1 MKNLTKPV
9 GDLYP
14 HIKKLMLIMRL
25 SVLLILIAVFS
36 STASVYSQATR
47 LTVKMENARLSKVF
61 DAIEKQSEFYFFYNR
76 DYFDDDRLVSVD
88 FENKR
93 VEEVLDELFQN
104 ENVSYEI
111 YDRNIL
117 LKIPETELSAEQ
129 SEMLQQQHVVSGRVT
144 DSNNQPLPGVTVV
157 VKGTTQGTV
166 TNSNGEYSLVLP
178 QDAETLQFSFV
189 GMRSQ
194 EILVGNQTNINV
206 TMEVDAIGIEEVV
219 AIGYGVQKKK
229 LTTGANINVGSAE
242 LVQQSTSE
250 ALEAIQSQAP
260 GVNIIQNSGMP
271 GEGFKVNIR
280 GLGTIG
286 NSQPLYVIDGVAG
299 GDINNLSPADIESID
314 ILKDAASAAIYGSRA
329 ANGVILVT
337 TKQGRRGDMEVT
349 YDGYYG
355 IQQIE
360 NLEQP
365 LNAQQFMEIYNEER
379 TVSGRAP
386 IDFAGAIPSIYQK
399 IQSGAWNGTNWLDE
413 AYNKNAPVQNH
424 AVNISG
430 GSEQSVFSMGFSYAS
445 QEGVIGKP
453 VEPNYERYTARI
465 NSDHSIYEKNGLDI
479 IKVGQTFNY
488 SYSERGGIAIG
499 GMYWNDVRNL
509 LVGNPLVPLYNDEGE
524 YYAADDLAASGLAG
538 LSSRLYNP
546 IAQMHLNR
554 GMNESRNY
562 NINSNAFLEIQPIRD
577 LIFKSSYGYRYNGN
591 SYRSYQPAYN
601 LAGDVSL
608 SPGRI
613 AQSSGNGHSWT
624 FENTLN
630 YRFNSGDH
638 SFDVLVGQ
646 SLEKWGLGTNM
657 DVTNA
662 NPTFLGFEHAFLD
675 NTDGLTTGVTSISGG
690 PLSRGQLASFFG
702 RVNYDYA
709 EKYLLTLV
717 MRADGSS
724 NFARGNR
731 WGYFPSVSAG
741 WVMTEEEFLQNNG
754 FVDFLKLR
762 VSWGQNGNSDI
773 DPFQYLALVGFDKDN
788 NYRFGS
794 NRDVMQLGGYPA
806 ILPNPDV
813 SWETSE
819 QLNVG
824 VDANFLNSRLLLA
837 LDYYNKTT
845 KDWLVRQPLPAIF
858 GAQAPYYNGGD
869 IVNKGF
875 EFALRWS
882 DRIGDFN
889 YGAHFNLAN
898 NKNEVTRLGNASGF
912 IQSAGSIIS
921 QGTDPVWRVETGFP
935 VGYFYGYK
943 TAGIFQNQAEIDS
956 WTGGFL
962 QDTPQ
967 PGDVIFV
974 DTNGDGNVTPDDK
987 TMIGNPH
994 PDFRLGFGIN
1004 FEYKGFDLALTAKGA
1019 FGHQI
1024 LKSYRSFADN
1034 EFHNYTDR
1042 ILTRWHGEGTSDLL
1056 PRLTAG
1062 NTTNRINISEIYI
1075 EDGDFVKIQ
1084 NVTLGYDFKRLMPN
1098 VPLGQARLYITAR
1111 NLLTFTNYSGMDPEV
1126 GYGDEQPFVS
1136 GIDLGFY
1143 PSPRSYMIGVNLKF

>member
-1 MKNLTKPV
+1 M
-9 GDLYP
+9 
-14 HIKKLMLIMRL
+14 
-25 SVLLILIAVFS
+25 
-36 STASVYSQATR
+36 Q
-47 LTVKMENARLSKVF
+47 
-61 DAIEKQSEFYFFYNR
+61 
-76 DYFDDDRLVSVD
+76 
-88 FENKR
+88 
-93 VEEVLDELFQN
+93 
-104 ENVSYEI
+104 
-111 YDRNIL
+111 
-117 LKIPETELSAEQ
+117 
-129 SEMLQQQHVVSGRVT
+129 
-144 DSNNQPLPGVTVV
+144 
-157 VKGTTQGTV
+157 
-166 TNSNGEYSLVLP
+166 
-178 QDAETLQFSFV
+178 
-189 GMRSQ
+189 
-194 EILVGNQTNINV
+194 
-206 TMEVDAIGIEEVV
+206 
-219 AIGYGVQKKK
+219 
-229 LTTGANINVGSAE
+229 
-242 LVQQSTSE
+242 
-250 ALEAIQSQAP
+250 
-260 GVNIIQNSGMP
+260 
-271 GEGFKVNIR
+271 
-280 GLGTIG
+280 
-286 NSQPLYVIDGVAG
+286 
-299 GDINNLSPADIESID
+299 
-314 ILKDAASAAIYGSRA
+314 
-329 ANGVILVT
+329 
-337 TKQGRRGDMEVT
+337 VT

-355 IQQIE
+355 VQQIE
-360 NLEQP
+360 NPEQP
-365 LNAQQFMEIYNEER
+365 LDAQQFMDIYNEER
-379 TVSGRAP
+379 VVSGRDA
-386 IDFAGAIPSIYQK
+386 IDFASAIPDLYQQ
-399 IQSGAWNGTNWLDE
+399 IQSGQWNGTNWLDE
-413 AYNKNAPVQNH
+413 AYNKNAPIQNH

-430 GSEQSVFSMGFSYAS
+430 GSAQSVFSMGFSYAS
-445 QEGVIGKP
+445 QEGVLGKP
-453 VEPNYERYTARI
+453 VEPNYERYTARL
-465 NSDHSIYEKNGLDI
+465 NSDHSIYKKNGLDI

-488 SYSERGGIAIG
+488 SYSKRGGIAIG

-509 LVGNPLVPLYNDEGE
+509 LVGNPLVPLYNDAGE
-524 YYAADDLAASGLAG
+524 YYASDDLAASGLAG

-554 GMNESRNY
+554 GMNETRNY
-562 NINSNAFLEIQPIRD
+562 NINSSAYLQFQPIRD
-577 LIFKSSYGYRYNGN
+577 LIFRSSYGYRFNGN

-613 AQSSGNGHSWT
+613 TQDSGNGHSWT

-630 YRFNSGDH
+630 YSFNSGYH
-638 SFDVLVGQ
+638 KFDVLVGQ
-646 SLEKWGLGTNM
+646 SLEKWGLGTEM
-657 DVTNA
+657 SITNA

-702 RVNYDYA
+702 RINYDYG
-709 EKYLLTLV
+709 ERYLLTLV

-741 WVMTEEEFLQNNG
+741 WVMTEEGFLQNNG

-762 VSWGQNGNSDI
+762 VSLGQNGNSDI

-824 VDANFLNSRLLLA
+824 IDANFLNSRLQLA
-837 LDYYNKTT
+837 FDYYNKTT

-858 GAQAPYYNGGD
+858 GAQAPFYNGGD
-869 IVNKGF
+869 IVNKGI
-875 EFALRWS
+875 ELALRWN

-889 YGAHFNLAN
+889 YSAHFNIAKN
-898 NKNEVTRLGNASGF
+898 ENEVTRLGNASGF
-912 IQSAGSIIS
+912 IQSEGSIIS

-943 TAGIFQNQAEIDS
+943 TAGIFQNQAQIDS
-956 WTGGFL
+956 WTEGFL

-994 PDFRLGFGIN
+994 PDFRIGFGIN
-1004 FEYKGFDLALTAKGA
+1004 FDYKGFDFAVTAKGA

-1042 ILTRWHGEGTSDLL
+1042 ILTRWHGEGTSNLL

-1062 NTTNRINISEIYI
+1062 NTTNRINVSEIYI
-1075 EDGDFVKIQ
+1075 EDGNFVKIQ

-1098 VPLGQARLYITAR
+1098 VPLGQARLYVTAR

>member
-1 MKNLTKPV
+1 MKKFLNLVCLLLKQ
-9 GDLYP
+9 
-14 HIKKLMLIMRL
+14 HRKKLIVMRNTVLI
-25 SVLLILIAVFS
+25 LLISALQVF
-36 STASVYSQATR
+36 ATGSYAQTKKIS
-47 LTVKMENARLSKVF
+47 LDMN
-61 DAIEKQSEFYFFYNR
+61 DATIREVLYAIQKQSEFYFLYNSELIDVTEKVDINIKEEKVENVLTR
-76 DYFDDDRLVSVD
+76 LFDKNEVD
-88 FENKR
+88 FLIKDR
-93 VEEVLDELFQN
+93 YIVLTPVGGNAELF
-104 ENVSYEI
+104 
-111 YDRNIL
+111 
-117 LKIPETELSAEQ
+117 AEQ
-129 SEMLQQQHVVSGRVT
+129 QQRTISGTVT
-144 DSNNQPLPGVTVV
+144 DEAGQPLPGVTVV
-157 VKGTTQGTV
+157 VKGTTQGTI
-166 TNSNGEYSLVLP
+166 TDSEGYYSVAMP
-178 QDAETLQFSFV
+178 PDAETLQFSFV
-189 GMRSQ
+189 GMRTQ
-194 EILVGNQTNINV
+194 EISVGDRTTINV

-219 AIGYGVQKKK
+219 AIGYGVQKKR
-229 LTTGANINVGSAE
+229 LTTGANINVGSDE

-314 ILKDAASAAIYGSRA
+314 ILKDAASASIYGSRA

-337 TKQGRRGDMEVT
+337 TKQGQRGDMQVT

-355 IQQIE
+355 VQQIE
-360 NLEQP
+360 NPEQT
-365 LNAQQFMEIYNEER
+365 LDAQQFMDIYNEER
-379 TVSGRAP
+379 VVSGRDA
-386 IDFAGAIPSIYQK
+386 IDFASAIPDLYQQ
-399 IQSGAWNGTNWLDE
+399 IQSGQWSGTNWLDE
-413 AYNKNAPVQNH
+413 AYNKNAPIQNH
-424 AVNISG
+424 AVNVSG
-430 GSEQSVFSMGFSYAS
+430 GSVQSVFSMGFSYAS

-453 VEPNYERYTARI
+453 VEPNYERYTARL
-465 NSDHSIYEKNGLDI
+465 NSDHSIYKKNGLDI

-488 SYSERGGIAIG
+488 SYSKRGGIAIG

-509 LVGNPLVPLYNDEGE
+509 LVGNPLVPLYNDADE
-524 YYAADDLAASGLAG
+524 YYAADDLAVSGLAG

-554 GMNESRNY
+554 GMNETRNY
-562 NINSNAFLEIQPIRD
+562 NINSSAYLQIQPIRD
-577 LIFKSSYGYRYNGN
+577 LIFRSSYGYRYNGN
-591 SYRSYQPAYN
+591 TYRSYQPAYN

-608 SPGRI
+608 SPGRVT
-613 AQSSGNGHSWT
+613 QSSGNGHSWT
-624 FENTLN
+624 FENTLD
-630 YRFNSGDH
+630 YSFNSGDH
-638 SFDVLVGQ
+638 SLDILVGQ
-646 SLEKWGLGTNM
+646 SLEKWGLGTDM
-657 DVTNA
+657 EVTNA

-675 NTDGLTTGVTSISGG
+675 NTDGLTTGVTSISGA

-741 WVMTEEEFLQNNG
+741 WVMTEEGFLQGNG

-762 VSWGQNGNSDI
+762 ASWGQNGNSEI
-773 DPFQYLALVGFDKDN
+773 DPFQYLALIGFDKDN

-819 QLNVG
+819 QLNFG
-824 VDANFLNSRLLLA
+824 LDANFLDSRLQLI

-869 IVNKGF
+869 IVNKGV
-875 EFALRWS
+875 ELSLQWY
-882 DRIGDFN
+882 DNIGDFN
-889 YGAHFNLAN
+889 YGAHFNVSKN
-898 NKNEVTRLGNASGF
+898 TNEVTRLGNASGF
-912 IQSAGSIIS
+912 IQSEGSIIS

-943 TAGIFQNQAEIDS
+943 TAGIFQNQGEIDS
-956 WTGGFL
+956 WTDGFL
-962 QDTPQ
+962 QDDPQ

-974 DTNGDGNVTPDDK
+974 DTNDDGAVTPDDK

-994 PDFRLGFGIN
+994 PDFRIGFGLN
-1004 FEYKGFDLALTAKGA
+1004 FDYRGFDFAVTAKGA

-1042 ILTRWHGEGTSDLL
+1042 ILNRWHGEGTSNLL

-1084 NVTLGYDFKRLMPN
+1084 NVTLGYDFKKLMPN
-1098 VPLGQARLYITAR
+1098 VPFGQARLYVTAR

>member
-1 MKNLTKPV
+1 MKK
-9 GDLYP
+9 G
-14 HIKKLMLIMRL
+14 K
-25 SVLLILIAVFS
+25 
-36 STASVYSQATR
+36 
-47 LTVKMENARLSKVF
+47 
-61 DAIEKQSEFYFFYNR
+61 
-76 DYFDDDRLVSVD
+76 
-88 FENKR
+88 
-93 VEEVLDELFQN
+93 LFQVALMMLPMMLLTIWSFGQ
-104 ENVSYEI
+104 NV
-111 YDRNIL
+111 N
-117 LKIPETELSAEQ
+117 
-129 SEMLQQQHVVSGRVT
+129 LQGTVVDDSG
-144 DSNNQPLPGVTVV
+144 SPLPGVTIV
-157 VKGTTQGTV
+157 VKGTMEGTI
-166 TNSNGEYSLVLP
+166 SDIDGS
-178 QDAETLQFSFV
+178 FSFSDV
-189 GMRSQ
+189 SNDATLVFSFIGMRTQ
-194 EILVGNQTNINV
+194 EVLVDGQSIINV
-206 TMEVDAIGIEEVV
+206 TMEEEAIGIDEVV

-229 LTTGANINVGSAE
+229 LTTGANINVGSDD
-242 LVQQSTSE
+242 LIQQSTSE

-260 GVNIIQNSGMP
+260 GVNIVQNSGMP

-299 GDINNLSPADIESID
+299 GNINNLSPADIESID
-314 ILKDAASAAIYGSRA
+314 VLKDAASAAIYGSRA

-337 TKQGRRGDMEVT
+337 TKQGRRGDIQVT

-360 NLEQP
+360 NMEQP
-365 LNAQQFMEIYNEER
+365 LDAKQFMEIYNEER
-379 TVSGRAP
+379 TVSGRDA
-386 IDFAGAIPSIYQK
+386 IDFSSIIPDLYQK
-399 IQSGAWNGTNWLDE
+399 IQSGQWNGTNWLEE
-413 AYNKNAPVQNH
+413 AYNKNAPIQNH
-424 AVNISG
+424 AINIGG
-430 GSEQSVFSMGFSYAS
+430 GSAQSVFSMGFSYAS
-445 QEGVIGKP
+445 QEGVLGKP
-453 VEPNYERYTARI
+453 VEPNYERYTVRL
-465 NSDHSIYEKNGLDI
+465 NSDHSIYKKNDLDI
-479 IKVGQTFNY
+479 IKIGQTLNY
-488 SYSERGGIAIG
+488 SYSKKGGIAIG
-499 GMYWNDVRNL
+499 GMYYNDVRNL
-509 LVGNPLVPLYNDEGE
+509 LVGNPLVPLYNSEGE

-562 NINSNAFLEIQPIRD
+562 NINSNAYLEIQPIRD
-577 LIFKSSYGYRYNGN
+577 LVFRSSYGYRYNGN

-608 SPGRI
+608 TPGRI
-613 AQSSGNGHSWT
+613 VQSSGNGHSWT

-630 YRFNSGDH
+630 YRFKSGDH
-638 SFDVLVGQ
+638 NLDVLVGQ

-657 DVTNA
+657 NVTNA
-662 NPTFLGFEHAFLD
+662 NPTFIGFEHAYLD

-690 PLSRGQLASFFG
+690 PLDRGQLASFFG
-702 RVNYDYA
+702 RINYDYA

-724 NFARGNR
+724 NFAKGNR

-741 WVMTEEEFLQNNG
+741 WVMTEEDFMQNNG

-762 VSWGQNGNSDI
+762 VSWGQNGNSAI

-788 NYRFGS
+788 NYRFGN
-794 NRDVMQLGGYPA
+794 NRDVMQLGGYPS

-819 QLNVG
+819 QLNIG
-824 VDANFLNSRLLLA
+824 VDANFLNSRLQLVA
-837 LDYYNKTT
+837 DYYKKTT

-869 IVNKGF
+869 IENKGV
-875 EFALRWS
+875 ELSLRWN
-882 DRIGDFN
+882 DRVGEFS
-889 YGAHFNLAN
+889 YGAHFNIAK
-898 NKNEVTRLGNASGF
+898 NKNEVIRLGNASGF
-912 IQSAGSIIS
+912 IQSDGSIIS

-943 TAGIFQNQAEIDS
+943 TVGIFQNQEEIDN
-956 WTGGFL
+956 WTQGYL
-962 QDTPQ
+962 QENPQ
-967 PGDVIFV
+967 PGDVIFL
-974 DTNGDGNVTPDDK
+974 DTNGDNNVTPDDK

-994 PDFRLGFGIN
+994 PDVRIGFGIN
-1004 FEYKGFDLALTAKGA
+1004 IEYKGFDFAVTAKGA
-1019 FGHQI
+1019 FGQQI

-1042 ILTRWHGEGTSDLL
+1042 ILTRWNGEGTSNLL

-1084 NVTLGYDFKRLMPN
+1084 NVTLGYDFKKLMPN
-1098 VPLGQARLYITAR
+1098 VPLGQARLYVTAR
-1111 NLLTFTNYSGMDPEV
+1111 NLFTFTDYSGMDPEV
-1126 GYGDEQPFVS
+1126 GYGNEQPFVS

>member
-1 MKNLTKPV
+1 MKKILNLVCLLLKQ
-9 GDLYP
+9 
-14 HIKKLMLIMRL
+14 HRKKLIVMRNTFLI
-25 SVLLILIAVFS
+25 VLVSAFQVF
-36 STASVYSQATR
+36 ASGSYAQTKTISLAMNDATISEV
-47 LTVKMENARLSKVF
+47 LY
-61 DAIEKQSEFYFFYNR
+61 AIQDQSEFYFLYNSELV
-76 DYFDDDRLVSVD
+76 DVTKKVDVKIEGEKVDEILARLFS
-88 FENKR
+88 K
-93 VEEVLDELFQN
+93 EEVDYLIKDRYIVLTPVGGNAELFAN
-104 ENVSYEI
+104 
-111 YDRNIL
+111 
-117 LKIPETELSAEQ
+117 
-129 SEMLQQQHVVSGRVT
+129 QQQPAVSGTVT
-144 DSNNQPLPGVTVV
+144 DESGEPLPGVTVV

-166 TNSNGEYSLVLP
+166 TNANGEYSITTIP
-178 QDAETLQFSFV
+178 EGATLQFSFV
-189 GMRSQ
+189 GMRTQ
-194 EILVGNQTNINV
+194 EILVGDRTTINV

-229 LTTGANINVGSAE
+229 LTTGANINVGAE
-242 LVQQSTSE
+242 DLLQQSTSE
-250 ALEAIQSQAP
+250 ALEAIQSQSP

-299 GDINNLSPADIESID
+299 GNINNLSPADIESID

-337 TKQGRRGDMEVT
+337 TKQGRRGDMQVS

-355 IQQIE
+355 VQQIE
-360 NLEQP
+360 NPEQP
-365 LNAQQFMEIYNEER
+365 LDAQQFMDIYNEER
-379 TVSGRAP
+379 VVSGRDP
-386 IDFAGAIPSIYQK
+386 IDFANAIPDLYQK
-399 IQSGAWNGTNWLDE
+399 IQSGQWNGTNWLDE
-413 AYNKNAPVQNH
+413 AYNKNAPIQNH

-445 QEGVIGKP
+445 QEGVLGKP
-453 VEPNYERYTARI
+453 VEPNYERYTARL
-465 NSDHSIYEKNGLDI
+465 NSDHSIYKKNGLDI
-479 IKVGQTFNY
+479 VKVGQTFNY
-488 SYSERGGIAIG
+488 SYSKRGGIAIG

-509 LVGNPLVPLYNDEGE
+509 LVGNPLVPLYNDDGE
-524 YYAADDLAASGLAG
+524 YYAADDLEASGLAG

-554 GMNESRNY
+554 GMNETRNY
-562 NINSNAFLEIQPIRD
+562 NINSNAYLQIQPIRD

-591 SYRSYQPAYN
+591 AYRSYQPAYN

-613 AQSSGNGHSWT
+613 TQSSGNGHSWT
-624 FENTLN
+624 FENTLD
-630 YRFNSGDH
+630 YTFNSGDH

-646 SLEKWGLGTNM
+646 SLEKWGLGTDM
-657 DVTNA
+657 STTNA

-741 WVMTEEEFLQNNG
+741 WVMTEEGFLQNNG
-754 FVDFLKLR
+754 IVDFLKLR
-762 VSWGQNGNSDI
+762 VNLGQNGNSDI

-824 VDANFLNSRLLLA
+824 VDANFLDSRLQLI

-869 IVNKGF
+869 IVNEGF
-875 EFALRWS
+875 ELSLRWN
-882 DRIGDFN
+882 DRIGEFN
-889 YGAHFNLAN
+889 YGAHFNIAKN
-898 NKNEVTRLGNASGF
+898 ENEVTRLGNASGF
-912 IQSAGSIIS
+912 IQSEGSIIS

-943 TAGIFQNQAEIDS
+943 TAGIFQNQSEIDNWS
-956 WTGGFL
+956 DGFL
-962 QDTPQ
+962 QDNPQ

-994 PDFRLGFGIN
+994 PDFRIGFGLN
-1004 FEYKGFDLALTAKGA
+1004 FDYKGFDFALTAKGA

-1024 LKSYRSFADN
+1024 MKSYRSFADN

-1042 ILTRWHGEGTSDLL
+1042 ILNRWHGEGTSNLL

-1098 VPLGQARLYITAR
+1098 VPLGQARLYVTAR
-1111 NLLTFTNYSGMDPEV
+1111 NLLTFTDYSGMDPEV